1 MSGSVR
7 IWGIIYLPKLGRF
20 RMNVAASSAIFIFY
34 RRRFHSLVPAAWTP
48 ELRSGDSTYARM
60 LAVDWLQIQPAEM
73 AAQPWIAAEAFVRPR
88 DV

>member
-7 IWGIIYLPKLGRF
+7 IWLDRRPAF
-20 RMNVAASSAIFIFY
+20 FVTRMNVAANSAIFIFY
-34 RRRFHSLVPAAWTP
+34 RRRFHSLVPAVWTP
-48 ELRSGDSTYARM
+48 ELRSGYSTYARM

-73 AAQPWIAAEAFVRPR
+73 AAQPWIAAEAFVRRR

>member
-7 IWGIIYLPKLGRF
+7 IWLDRRPAFLVTQ
-20 RMNVAASSAIFIFY
+20 MNVAANSAIFVFY
-34 RRRFHSLVPAAWTP
+34 HRRFHSLVPAAWTP
-48 ELRSGDSTYARM
+48 ELRSGYSTYARM

-73 AAQPWIAAEAFVRPR
+73 AAQPWIAPEAFVRRR

>member
-7 IWGIIYLPKLGRF
+7 IWLDRRPAFLVTQ
-20 RMNVAASSAIFIFY
+20 MNVAANSAIFVFY
-34 RRRFHSLVPAAWTP
+34 HRRFHSLVPAAWTP
-48 ELRSGDSTYARM
+48 ELRSGDSTYARI

-73 AAQPWIAAEAFVRPR
+73 AAQPWIAPEAFVRRR